1 MRIKSFGE
9 FEQSISESR
18 YDWEYERPVKGKTVF
33 SKWLRGI
40 NQRLK
45 YQMEDTRL
53 GEPEKTGLATSDIF
67 KQSRSA
73 REVIPGFFR
82 LLTGAGA
89 AIADFFTPSKKG
101 EKISKGEIKKS
112 KSKILDDWEESEM
125 GKREVKETDAE
136 KFYKS
141 GILKGR
147 KYFGKEYN
155 PENPKNKD
163 EEAFSEYLD
172 GAMKRYYDRIYTGKK

>member
-1 MRIKSFGE
+1 MRIKNFGE
-9 FEQSISESR
+9 FSGSIFESR
-18 YDWEYERPVKGKTVF
+18 GRWEYERPVEGKTVF

-45 YQMEDTRL
+45 YQIQDTRMEAPDSDKL
-53 GEPEKTGLATSDIF
+53 GSSDIF

-73 REVIPGFFR
+73 REIVPGIFR

-89 AIADFFTPSKKG
+89 AVADFFTPSKKDQ
-101 EKISKGEIKKS
+101 KIPKSELKKS
-112 KSKILDDWEESEM
+112 KSKILDDWEEKEI
-125 GKREVKETDAE
+125 GNKQVKETDAE
-136 KFYKS
+136 NFYKS
-141 GILKGR
+141 GVLKGQ
-147 KYFGKEYN
+147 KYFGRGYD
-155 PENPKNKD
+155 PANPKNKN